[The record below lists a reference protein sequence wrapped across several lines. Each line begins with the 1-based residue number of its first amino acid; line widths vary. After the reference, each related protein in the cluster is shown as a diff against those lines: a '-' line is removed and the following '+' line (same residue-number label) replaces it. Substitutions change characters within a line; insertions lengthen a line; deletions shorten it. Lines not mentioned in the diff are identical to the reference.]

1 MINIDRKINEGVMPI
16 FIFVIGIEDRNVGL
30 SLDERKITRMYTH
43 NYEDNCLH
51 NIVGLCGIQMTN
63 V

>member
-30 SLDERKITRMYTH
+30 SLDERIITRM
-43 NYEDNCLH
+43 
-51 NIVGLCGIQMTN
+51 
-63 V
+63 